1 MKDSGC
7 YQLMIRIEK
16 GCHIRVGRLGVFFF
30 PAGWYIYTGS
40 ALKGLSLRIMRHLR
54 REKRL
59 HWHIDYL
66 LQHGRITG
74 IKKCL
79 TTKRKECSLNVRLFK
94 FFKAKV
100 IVKKFGSSDC
110 RCKTHLAYF
119 EKKPDIHFDTMIQN

>member
-7 YQLMIRIEK
+7 YQLLIYLGKPCR
-16 GCHIRVGRLGVFFF
+16 IRVGRLGIFDF
-30 PAGWYIYTGS
+30 PAGWYVYTGS
-40 ALKGLSLRIMRHLR
+40 ALGGLSFRIKRHLQR
-54 REKRL
+54 KKRL

-79 TTKRKECSLNVRLFK
+79 TTKRKECSLNVRLFN
-94 FFKAKV
+94 FFKAKML
-100 IVKKFGSSDC
+100 VKKFGSTDC

-119 EKKPDIHFDTMIQN
+119 EKKPDIKFDTMIQN